1 MNSSNPEYKRMIRI
15 VNVLFV
21 LMFPLSGF
29 ISGKIGA
36 ADLPVQPSGTITAI
50 LEGTLTEIDPQP
62 DTETP
67 NPDGTSTQE
76 LNTLTSEP
84 QTTSTVE
91 PGATNEH
98 STTEPTPT
106 SSPTATISNTPSPK
120 PTEPACNKN
129 DVFQSQITLSSDTG
143 GFPKINGN
151 TVIVDEFES
160 TEGNSVRVIQVDPT
174 QYCRILNELKND
186 PSLENVEPNFQV
198 SLLDT
203 IPNDSDYGQQYYL
216 TNIRAPQAW
225 DHTTGKPAVIIA
237 VLDSGIDLA
246 HADLVGR
253 IGQGYDFVE
262 NDSIPQ
268 DQNGHGTHVAGI
280 AAANA
285 NNGFGIAGVNWQAQ
299 IMPIRVLDAYGNGS
313 FANVAQGIIWAA
325 DHGARVI
332 NLSLGGSQ
340 YSAILDDSVQYA
352 VQKGVILV
360 AATGNSGSST
370 VLYPAAFPG
379 VIGVGAT
386 DQSNHLAWFSN
397 TGEGVDVVAPGVSIY
412 GLDVGNGFRTRNG
425 TSMSAPQVAG
435 FAALLA
441 GLPEMQYSS
450 AVVAKIESS
459 AKDLGPAG
467 WDPQYGYGLIQI
479 GPAIDSLF
487 GENKP
492 PQPSSTLTLGIP
504 IFYPRVT
511 ATPTRTPTV
520 GSVTP
525 TQPVTITVTPGEI
538 FMLQS
543 DPSGQSSQIQDPT
556 GDQPLTD
563 KNAPQHTQRQFAL
576 LPIGLILVI
585 LGIGL
590 FILLWMFRRSNPV
603 R

>member
-1 MNSSNPEYKRMIRI
+1 M
-15 VNVLFV
+15 V
-21 LMFPLSGF
+21 
-29 ISGKIGA
+29 
-36 ADLPVQPSGTITAI
+36 
-50 LEGTLTEIDPQP
+50 
-62 DTETP
+62 
-67 NPDGTSTQE
+67 
-76 LNTLTSEP
+76 
-84 QTTSTVE
+84 
-91 PGATNEH
+91 
-98 STTEPTPT
+98 
-106 SSPTATISNTPSPK
+106 
-120 PTEPACNKN
+120 
-129 DVFQSQITLSSDTG
+129 
-143 GFPKINGN
+143 
-151 TVIVDEFES
+151 VDEFES
-160 TEGNSVRVIQVDPT
+160 AEGDFVRVIQVDPT
-174 QYCRILNELKND
+174 QYCRILNELKKD
-186 PSLENVEPNFQV
+186 TSLENVEPNYQV
-198 SLLDT
+198 SLLDV

-225 DHTTGKPAVIIA
+225 DHTTGTPSVIIA

-246 HADLVGR
+246 HPDLAGR

-285 NNGFGIAGVNWQAQ
+285 NNGYGIAGVDWKAQ

-340 YSAILDDSVQYA
+340 YSAVLDESVQYA
-352 VQKGVILV
+352 VQMGVILV

-386 DQSNHLAWFSN
+386 DQNNHLAWFSN
-397 TGEGVDVVAPGVSIY
+397 TGDGVDVVAPGVSIY
-412 GLDVGNGFRTRNG
+412 GLDVGNGFRSRNG

-479 GPAIDSLF
+479 GPAVDSLF
-487 GENKP
+487 GQNKTP
-492 PQPSSTLTLGIP
+492 NPNCNFNPGFPDSLSPCDRHTHQHTNTRQRHTNP
-504 IFYPRVT
+504 IFHPYRNPWGNVH
-511 ATPTRTPTV
+511 A
-520 GSVTP
+520 
-525 TQPVTITVTPGEI
+525 PG
-538 FMLQS
+538 
-543 DPSGQSSQIQDPT
+543 
-556 GDQPLTD
+556 
-563 KNAPQHTQRQFAL
+563 
-576 LPIGLILVI
+576 
-585 LGIGL
+585 
-590 FILLWMFRRSNPV
+590 
-603 R
+603 

>member
-1 MNSSNPEYKRMIRI
+1 MNALKPENKRMIRI
-15 VNVLFV
+15 VNVMFV

-36 ADLPVQPSGTITAI
+36 ADLPSQPGGTATLI
-50 LEGTLTEIDPQP
+50 LEDSATEVPPTP
-62 DTETP
+62 DTGTP
-67 NPDGTSTQE
+67 GPGGTATQDFSTV
-76 LNTLTSEP
+76 TSEP
-84 QTTSTVE
+84 LATSTDAPE
-91 PGATNEH
+91 ATLEN
-98 STTEPTPT
+98 SLTEPPSTA
-106 SSPTATISNTPSPK
+106 SPTATISITPLPK
-120 PTEPACNKN
+120 PTEPACSKME
-129 DVFQSQITLSSDTG
+129 VYRSQITLSSTSG
-143 GFPKINGN
+143 SFPKINGN
-151 TVIVDEFES
+151 AVVVDEFES
-160 TEGNSVRVIQVDPT
+160 AEGDLVRVIQVDPT
-174 QYCRILNELKND
+174 QFCRILNELKKD
-186 PSLENVEPNFQV
+186 TSLENVEPNFQV
-198 SLLDT
+198 SLLDV

-216 TNIRAPQAW
+216 TNIRASQAW
-225 DHTTGKPAVIIA
+225 DHTTGTPSVIIA

-246 HADLVGR
+246 HPDLAGR

-285 NNGFGIAGVNWQAQ
+285 NNGYGIAGVDWKAQ

-340 YSAILDDSVQYA
+340 YSAVLDESVQYA
-352 VQKGVILV
+352 VQMGVILV

-386 DQSNHLAWFSN
+386 DQNNHLAWFSN
-397 TGEGVDVVAPGVSIY
+397 TGDGVDVVAPGVSIY
-412 GLDVGNGFRTRNG
+412 GLDVGSGFRSRNG

-479 GPAIDSLF
+479 GPAVDSLF
-487 GENKP
+487 GQNKTP
-492 PQPSSTLTLGIP
+492 LPTATSTLGFP
-504 IFYPRVT
+504 IVYPPAT
-511 ATPTRTPTV
+511 ATPTSTPTD
-520 GSVTP
+520 GSGTP
-525 TQPVTITVTPGEI
+525 TQFFTLTVTPGEMY
-538 FMLQS
+538 MLQVDS
-543 DPSGQSSQIQDPT
+543 PGQSSQIQDTT
-556 GDQPLTD
+556 GDKLLIE
-563 KNAPQHTQRQFAL
+563 KNVPQTHPKAIRVASDRVD
-576 LPIGLILVI
+576 PRHSWDWIVY
-585 LGIGL
+585 
-590 FILLWMFRRSNPV
+590 SAV
-603 R
+603 DV